1 MKKLFFFILV
11 LIFIFNT
18 QIFNQTKGKL
28 VIIGGVQTHD
38 IEKEFVELAGGSNAR
53 IILIPN
59 AGSEPKLNSE
69 IDQKKFQELGAA
81 ADYILFTRQTADD
94 EANIKKMEWA
104 NAVFFLGGDQSD
116 LTRDMLGT
124 KLLQKAFE
132 IYNSGGVVGGS
143 SAGAAVMSKIMLT
156 GNELINQ
163 DSTRAYITIQ
173 EGNIETKEGFGFIK
187 SAIIDQHFLKRKRL
201 NRLISVVLEHPE
213 NLGIGIDES
222 TAIVVNPDNTF
233 QVIGKSLVL
242 VFNATRASD
251 ISTNKD
257 GLLSASGIQLD
268 ILKSGDIYNMDKKVV
283 IK

>member
-1 MKKLFFFILV
+1 MKKLLFFILV

-38 IEKEFVELAGGSNAR
+38 IEKKFVELAGGSSAR

-69 IDQKKFQELGAA
+69 IDQKKFQELGAS

-124 KLLQKAFE
+124 KLLQKAFD
-132 IYNSGGVVGGS
+132 IYNNGGVVGGS
-143 SAGAAVMSKIMLT
+143 SAGAAVMSKIMIT

-163 DSTRAYITIQ
+163 DSTSAYITIQ
-173 EGNIETKEGFGFIK
+173 KGNMETTEGFGFIN
-187 SAIIDQHFLKRKRL
+187 SAIIDQHFIKRKRL

-213 NLGIGIDES
+213 KLGIGIDES